1 MSNKWAIDPMHS
13 EIEFKVKHLMIS
25 TLTGKFTGFSGEVE
39 NDAADFSDA
48 KINFSAEVSTINT
61 GNEQRDGHLQSEDFF
76 NAAAFPTVTFASTGI
91 TKTIDNSFTV
101 AGDLNIRGVSKNIEL
116 TVVFNGLMTDP
127 YGNEKAGFEL
137 SGKISRKDF
146 GLTWSVTTEAGGI
159 VVSDE
164 VKLLCNVQIAKIA

>member
-1 MSNKWAIDPMHS
+1 MRNKWAIDPMHS

-48 KINFSAEVSTINT
+48 KINFSADVTTINT

-76 NAAAFPTVTFASTGI
+76 NTAAFPTLTFTSTGM
-91 TKTIDNSFTV
+91 TKTADDTFV
-101 AGDLNIRGVSKNIEL
+101 LAGDLNMHGVSKNIEL
-116 TVVFNGLMTDP
+116 NLVFNGLMTDP

-146 GLTWSVTTEAGGI
+146 DLTWSATTEAGGI